1 MKGAGEGP
9 TPSVAP
15 PPEPGSPAGGGLSTG
30 GVLVT
35 ASLILTVAALASRL
49 LGWIRLLVIGSQF
62 GASRELDAYFA
73 AFRIPDAIFQ
83 LVVAGALSA
92 ALIPVFSSY
101 RARGEEAEAWQL
113 ASSVINLVLIALAAF
128 SLLMAIFA
136 PVLVPIVAPGFDA
149 PTTEL
154 TIRMTRVMLISPVL
168 IGMGAVV
175 TGILNSYQQ
184 FTVPAIAP
192 LVYNLAIIFA
202 AIFLAP
208 IMGVEGLAVG
218 VAIGSLAHLAVQ
230 LPNLARVGQRYD
242 LTIGLS
248 HPGVRRVAWLMG
260 PRTLGLAAGQINF
273 LVSTVLASGLPEGS
287 LTAYNYAFQLSQ
299 IPVGVIGVSIA
310 VALFPT
316 LSQDAAL
323 GRIGEIRRQVAGAVR
338 VLIFVAAPLTAIMIV
353 LREPLTSVFYQYGL
367 FSQSAT
373 DRTASTLLFFA
384 LGLVG
389 HIVVHVLARAFYAM
403 QDTKTPVAWAIM
415 AVAINVPLMAL
426 LVGPMGVEG
435 LALAL
440 SISSV
445 LEVIG
450 LLWFL
455 RRRIESVDES
465 AIIRTVGAIRGCR
478 AGRGAADVR
487 WPDAR
492 RDLACWHPRE
502 HRGTTPRAPGPLRR
516 RRSHLPA
523 GRGGA
528 ALARAGPA
536 PRHPVATAP
545 EERVIQ
551 FRPATEADADAWQ
564 TFLAAT
570 GSGDFLHDW
579 AWADVAAFDGQPQR
593 RYVLTDD
600 EAIVALV
607 AAQERPLVAGRAF
620 WYVPHG
626 PVLDWERAGGC
637 GASARAAHRP
647 AHRGKAASRH
657 RGQARAAHRAAGRP
671 RLGAA
676 ARLPTRARHPPG
688 RADSDRGACR
698 RRGAAGRLRQGHAV
712 CRAPR
717 RTRGGRG
724 DGGRGR
730 QRLARHRRPP
740 WPGRRD
746 AAARR
751 LPAATA
757 RAIPGGVARAGRR
770 RTGRHPRGA
779 SRWRAARLGHGRL
792 RGHRARTTCSAA
804 PAARSAASRSTTPA
818 MRCSGR

>member
-1 MKGAGEGP
+1 MTGTSEGP

-15 PPEPGSPAGGGLSTG
+15 PPEPGSPADSSRLSAG
-30 GVLVT
+30 RVLVA

-101 RARGEEAEAWQL
+101 RARDQEAEAWQL
-113 ASSVINLVLIALAAF
+113 ASSVINLVLIALAAL
-128 SLLMAIFA
+128 SLVMAILA
-136 PVLVPIVAPGFDA
+136 PVFVPIVAPGFDA

-192 LVYNLAIIFA
+192 LLYNVAIIFA

-273 LVSTVLASGLPEGS
+273 LVSTVLASGLQEGS

-338 VLIFVAAPLTAIMIV
+338 VLIFVAAPLTAIMVV

-389 HIVVHVLARAFYAM
+389 HIVVHVLTRAYYAM
-403 QDTKTPVAWAIM
+403 QDTRTPVAWAIV
-415 AVAINVPLMAL
+415 AVAVNVPLMAM

-440 SISSV
+440 SIASV
-445 LEVIG
+445 IEVIG

-455 RRRIESVDES
+455 RRRIESVEGS
-465 AIIRTVGAIRGCR
+465 AIARTVARSGVAGLAAALLMLGGLTLLQASMAGLLDNAVGRLLVLLLLAAAGSAIFLVVATALRSPELDQLRG
-478 AGRGAADVR
+478 V
-487 WPDAR
+487 
-492 RDLACWHPRE
+492 LQ
-502 HRGTTPRAPGPLRR
+502 RR
-516 RRSHLPA
+516 RRRNA
-523 GRGGA
+523 
-528 ALARAGPA
+528 
-536 PRHPVATAP
+536 
-545 EERVIQ
+545 
-551 FRPATEADADAWQ
+551 
-564 TFLAAT
+564 
-570 GSGDFLHDW
+570 
-579 AWADVAAFDGQPQR
+579 
-593 RYVLTDD
+593 
-600 EAIVALV
+600 
-607 AAQERPLVAGRAF
+607 
-620 WYVPHG
+620 
-626 PVLDWERAGGC
+626 
-637 GASARAAHRP
+637 
-647 AHRGKAASRH
+647 
-657 RGQARAAHRAAGRP
+657 
-671 RLGAA
+671 
-676 ARLPTRARHPPG
+676 
-688 RADSDRGACR
+688 
-698 RRGAAGRLRQGHAV
+698 
-712 CRAPR
+712 
-717 RTRGGRG
+717 
-724 DGGRGR
+724 
-730 QRLARHRRPP
+730 
-740 WPGRRD
+740 
-746 AAARR
+746 
-751 LPAATA
+751 
-757 RAIPGGVARAGRR
+757 
-770 RTGRHPRGA
+770 
-779 SRWRAARLGHGRL
+779 
-792 RGHRARTTCSAA
+792 
-804 PAARSAASRSTTPA
+804 
-818 MRCSGR
+818 

>member
-1 MKGAGEGP
+1 MTGTNPGP

-15 PPEPGSPAGGGLSTG
+15 PAEGGSVSTG
-30 GVLVT
+30 QVLVA

-101 RARGEEAEAWQL
+101 RARGQEGEAWKL
-113 ASSVINLVLIALAAF
+113 ASSVINLVLIALAGL
-128 SLLMAIFA
+128 SLIMAIFA
-136 PVLVPIVAPGFDA
+136 PVFVPIVAPGFDA

-175 TGILNSYQQ
+175 SGILNSYQQ

-192 LVYNLAIIFA
+192 LLYNIAIIAA

-242 LTIGLS
+242 LTIGLR

-273 LVSTVLASGLPEGS
+273 LVSTVLASGLAAGS

-323 GRIGEIRRQVAGAVR
+323 GRIGAIRRQVANAVR
-338 VLIFVAAPLTAIMIV
+338 VLIFVAAPLTAIMVV

-367 FSQSAT
+367 FGQSDA
-373 DRTASTLLFFA
+373 DRTASALLFFA

-389 HIVVHVLARAFYAM
+389 HIVVHVLTRAFYAM
-403 QDTKTPVAWAIM
+403 QDTKTPVAWAII
-415 AVAINVPLMAL
+415 AVAINVPLMAV

-455 RRRIESVDES
+455 RRRIESVDEQ
-465 AIIRTVGAIRGCR
+465 AILRTVARSGVAALAAALLMLGGLTLLEGSLGGILDNALGRLVALLLLSAAGGAIFLLVAAALRSPELDQLRGILER
-478 AGRGAADVR
+478 
-487 WPDAR
+487 
-492 RDLACWHPRE
+492 
-502 HRGTTPRAPGPLRR
+502 RR
-516 RRSHLPA
+516 RRS
-523 GRGGA
+523 
-528 ALARAGPA
+528 
-536 PRHPVATAP
+536 T
-545 EERVIQ
+545 
-551 FRPATEADADAWQ
+551 
-564 TFLAAT
+564 
-570 GSGDFLHDW
+570 
-579 AWADVAAFDGQPQR
+579 
-593 RYVLTDD
+593 
-600 EAIVALV
+600 
-607 AAQERPLVAGRAF
+607 
-620 WYVPHG
+620 
-626 PVLDWERAGGC
+626 
-637 GASARAAHRP
+637 
-647 AHRGKAASRH
+647 
-657 RGQARAAHRAAGRP
+657 
-671 RLGAA
+671 
-676 ARLPTRARHPPG
+676 
-688 RADSDRGACR
+688 
-698 RRGAAGRLRQGHAV
+698 
-712 CRAPR
+712 
-717 RTRGGRG
+717 
-724 DGGRGR
+724 
-730 QRLARHRRPP
+730 
-740 WPGRRD
+740 
-746 AAARR
+746 
-751 LPAATA
+751 
-757 RAIPGGVARAGRR
+757 
-770 RTGRHPRGA
+770 
-779 SRWRAARLGHGRL
+779 
-792 RGHRARTTCSAA
+792 
-804 PAARSAASRSTTPA
+804 
-818 MRCSGR
+818 